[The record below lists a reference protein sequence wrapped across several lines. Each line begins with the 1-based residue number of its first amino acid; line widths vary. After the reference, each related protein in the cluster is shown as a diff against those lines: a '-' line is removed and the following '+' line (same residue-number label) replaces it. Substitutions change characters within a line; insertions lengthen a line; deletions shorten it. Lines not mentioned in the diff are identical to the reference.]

1 MDRCTSFGAYRMS
14 DALWNQ
20 FKKLLPKYKVSPL
33 GGRPRRDLRSIAD
46 AIFYRLK
53 TGCQWKAIP
62 PSLAPGSTAHEY
74 FQEWVRHGVFDAFW
88 QLALREYHDLVGFDW
103 FWQSVD
109 GAMTKAP
116 LGQENTGPNP
126 TDRAKKGTKRSI
138 VTDGNGIPVGL
149 AVAGANVHDSQL
161 LRATVANC
169 LERVPRLKGK
179 CTEHLCMD
187 KAYDSRAIRQ
197 MLQEEFGYTPHIRSR
212 MEERVSKKQSSKYRP
227 RRWVVERTHSWLN
240 RFRGILIRWEKKA
253 VNYLASLQLACAY
266 YTLKQIPV
274 SG

>member
-1 MDRCTSFGAYRMS
+1 M
-14 DALWNQ
+14 
-20 FKKLLPKYKVSPL
+20 
-33 GGRPRRDLRSIAD
+33 
-46 AIFYRLK
+46 
-53 TGCQWKAIP
+53 
-62 PSLAPGSTAHEY
+62 
-74 FQEWVRHGVFDAFW
+74 FDAFW

-103 FWQSVD
+103 LWQSVD
-109 GAMTKAP
+109 GTMTKAP

-197 MLQEEFGYTPHIRSR
+197 MLQQSLAIRLISGR
-212 MEERVSKKQSSKYRP
+212 EWKSGFQKAIVKVSSASLGS
-227 RRWVVERTHSWLN
+227 RTHS
-240 RFRGILIRWEKKA
+240 
-253 VNYLASLQLACAY
+253 QLAQ
-266 YTLKQIPV
+266 QIQRNTHPLGKESSQLSRELTTGV
-274 SG
+274 RLLYP